1 MDLFVDLI
9 HMEARFWFFSQASHF
24 FRFFIL
30 LYYYFTITGLM
41 SAFLVGASLF
51 WAGDLWILLGYR
63 VYSLEAVT

>member
-41 SAFLVGASLF
+41 SGFLVGASLF
-51 WAGDLWILLGYR
+51 
-63 VYSLEAVT
+63 